1 MHERRCACAVLRRRE
16 QVQVREQLFGV
27 GSSFLL
33 CVLGTQMQTVRIAEH
48 AIFLTDKKQ
57 SRFKTLKVKDLQ
69 R

>member
-1 MHERRCACAVLRRRE
+1 MSPCMRE
-16 QVQVREQLFGV
+16 QVRVRHAEQAQVREQLFGV

-48 AIFLTDKKQ
+48 AVFLTDKKQ
-57 SRFKTLKVKDLQ
+57 SRFKTLRVRDLQ